1 MLKFAKT
8 AALSALIGLGTL
20 AAVPAQAQAN
30 SMQFH
35 NANSTVTVQWGGG
48 HYRGDRWD
56 RGGRWHRGGPRHH
69 RPAACTPGQA
79 VHKAQRMGLRNARV
93 VNANRNVIRV
103 AGRSWRDG
111 RTAIVFARA
120 PHCPVIR

>member
-8 AALSALIGLGTL
+8 AVLSALIGLGTI
-20 AAVPAQAQAN
+20 AAIPAQAQA
-30 SMQFH
+30 SSALLQ
-35 NANSTVTVQWGGG
+35 NANATVTVQWGGG
-48 HYRGDRWD
+48 QRGDRFD
-56 RGGRWHRGGPRHH
+56 RRG
-69 RPAACTPGQA
+69 PASCTPWQA

>member
-1 MLKFAKT
+1 MLKLVKT
-8 AALSALIGLGTL
+8 AALSTLIGLGL
-20 AAVPAQAQAN
+20 FAAMPAQAQA
-30 SMQFH
+30 SSVQFT
-35 NANSTVTVQWGGG
+35 NANATLTVQWGGQ
-48 HYRGDRWD
+48 HRWD
-56 RGGRWHRGGPRHH
+56 RRSPV
-69 RPAACTPGQA
+69 ACTPGQA

>member
-8 AALSALIGLGTL
+8 VILSGLIGLGAL
-20 AAVPAQAQAN
+20 AAVPAQANASSVQFNN
-30 SMQFH
+30 S
-35 NANSTVTVQWGGG
+35 NATMTVQWGGG
-48 HYRGDRWD
+48 QYHGDRRD
-56 RGGRWHRGGPRHH
+56 RGGRWDRRPV

-79 VHKAQRMGLRNARV
+79 VQKANRMGLRNARV
-93 VNANRNVIRV
+93 VDANRNVIRV

-120 PHCPVIR
+120 PHCPVLR

>member
-1 MLKFAKT
+1 MLKLAKT
-8 AALSALIGLGTL
+8 AALSTLIGLGL
-20 AAVPAQAQAN
+20 FAAMPAQAQAS
-30 SMQFH
+30 SMQFT
-35 NANSTVTVQWGGG
+35 NANATLTVQWGGQ
-48 HYRGDRWD
+48 HRWD
-56 RGGRWHRGGPRHH
+56 RRGPV
-69 RPAACTPGQA
+69 ACTPGQA